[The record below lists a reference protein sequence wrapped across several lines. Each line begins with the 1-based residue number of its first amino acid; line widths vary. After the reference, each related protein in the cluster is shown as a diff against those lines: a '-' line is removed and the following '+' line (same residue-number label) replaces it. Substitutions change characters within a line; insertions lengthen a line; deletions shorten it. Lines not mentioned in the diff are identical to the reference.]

1 MASAPESPPRFHP
14 GDRVRVRADA
24 PPGHVRTPTY
34 VKGKTGQVAKVHG
47 AFRNPETL
55 AYRGDGLPRQPLYRV
70 RFRQQDL
77 WPRAGAPRDTLVLDL
92 YEHWLE
98 PVP

>member
-1 MASAPESPPRFHP
+1 LASAPEPTPRFHL

-34 VKGKTGQVAKVHG
+34 VKGKTGLVAKVHG

-55 AYRGDGLPRQPLYRV
+55 AYSGDGLPRRALYQV

-77 WPRAGAPRDTLVLDL
+77 WLRAGAPKDTLVLDL

-98 PVP
+98 PVR